1 MVAIAIA
8 SDEMVAHALARQEQE
23 HEDAELAKSLALA
36 VGNEE
41 DAVTARR
48 LAASGFGLD
57 PGLGSMQ
64 GTVPA
69 SNSMLYVSCEIGVH
83 EVEMLVDTGAEMSV
97 ISEKLARQLGLLDR
111 LDKSVTGMAQGV
123 GKAKILGKLWDV
135 PVKLSQ
141 VEFELSFSVLELE
154 RCEIILGLDLM
165 RHFKCLVDLEKRCLI
180 FGGSGGVEVPFLAS
194 ARGSSVI
201 AAALVQGHRAAD
213 LLRRRDPIAAPLALQ
228 TLGKLLQNVATQPME
243 PKYRRL
249 RGSSERLQQQVLAHP
264 EAVEILRIAGF
275 IAEGDHMVLPAAA
288 PLQAL
293 RQLSSASFL
302 G

>member
-1 MVAIAIA
+1 MLAMLS
-8 SDEMVAHALARQEQE
+8 SDEIMAQALARQEQE
-23 HEDAELAKSLALA
+23 HIDAELAKSLTLA
-36 VGNEE
+36 ARTDD
-41 DAVTARR
+41 DAAMARH

-57 PGLGSMQ
+57 PGLQAMHDA
-64 GTVPA
+64 VPA
-69 SNSMLYVSCEIGVH
+69 SSSMLYVSCEIGVH

-97 ISEKLARQLGLLDR
+97 ISEKLARQLGLLER
-111 LDKSVTGMAQGV
+111 MDKSVRGMAQGV
-123 GKAKILGKLWDV
+123 GQAKILGKVWDV

-165 RHFKCLVDLEKRCLI
+165 RYFKCLVDLERRCLV

-201 AAALVQGHRAAD
+201 AAALVKGHRAAD
-213 LLRRRDPIAAPLALQ
+213 LLRRRDPMAAPLALQ
-228 TLGKLLQNVATQPME
+228 TLGKLLRNVATQPME
-243 PKYRRL
+243 PKFRRL
-249 RGSSERLQQQVLAHP
+249 RGSSQRLQQEVLAHP

-275 IAEGDHMVLPAAA
+275 VAEGGDMVLHAAA
-288 PLQAL
+288 PLEAL